1 MEREGW
7 DDVAQLYPETFY
19 KTWLI
24 SRMKNWDVLAHVKS
38 AFEEDDTLT
47 CAQMR
52 VKLMKK
58 MSREKEEQHNMSNKL
73 RELTVAY
80 TPCPPIVPASYLSH

>member
-19 KTWLI
+19 TTWPI

-38 AFEEDDTLT
+38 AFEDDDTLT
-47 CAQMR
+47 YDQMQ